1 MPILGSGIAWFIC
14 IYISRGIFTVGPSSK
29 AGKINCPPRSLL
41 FKILC
46 LISLLMLTHTSAKRL
61 LSIDSRG
68 TKHVKYENKY
78 KNSCGTKHAMHYWLY
93 NTVVLCFTNFH
104 QRPCDP
110 KDVLTL
116 SGKTR
121 AGALM
126 SLWKG
131 AFSLSTSNSTRKPTP
146 NVITKWRQYNS
157 FCWYWN
163 QKKFGIQFSSCTASA
178 QKYII

>member
-1 MPILGSGIAWFIC
+1 
-14 IYISRGIFTVGPSSK
+14 
-29 AGKINCPPRSLL
+29 
-41 FKILC
+41 
-46 LISLLMLTHTSAKRL
+46 MLTHTSAKRV

-163 QKKFGIQFSSCTASA
+163 QKKFGIQFSSCTARG
-178 QKYII
+178 QIYIIEILFYRIPSFWGAYYKIPGFLTKHGILCYFPIPPK